1 MTLST
6 MFPKLRNKPQQK
18 QSNISL
24 SFTIGN
30 CVCYKQQKIKFF
42 KKNYFFRKSALDFF
56 AIADYCIAGVCGK
69 VFCSPRQRSK
79 PHMAKVRISIGS
91 TLPIMTITASTTESK
106 DTGGAGWRP
115 YSDLKTNRSHRM
127 FFRCFSRI

>member
-1 MTLST
+1 MRNQK
-6 MFPKLRNKPQQK
+6 PIGHDRKLRLLQAVKIQIFLKKLFFPQ
-18 QSNISL
+18 IS
-24 SFTIGN
+24 IG
-30 CVCYKQQKIKFF
+30 
-42 KKNYFFRKSALDFF
+42 LF
-56 AIADYCIAGVCGK
+56 AIVDYGIAGVCGK

-106 DTGGAGWRP
+106 DTGGAVLRP